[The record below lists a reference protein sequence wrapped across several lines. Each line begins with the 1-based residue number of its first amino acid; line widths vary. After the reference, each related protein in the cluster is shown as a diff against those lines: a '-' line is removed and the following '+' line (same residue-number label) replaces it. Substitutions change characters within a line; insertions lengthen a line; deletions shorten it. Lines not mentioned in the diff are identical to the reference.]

1 MKNMDKIIKLG
12 KPEITIIVNSSIRA
26 KNYSIRILNS
36 DNSVKLTIPSNGSF
50 HEALAFIR
58 LRETWIREKLS
69 NRLPDISPKYGGEI
83 LFKGQKL
90 IINMSNDKK
99 TYIDNDKLYLDVKT
113 DQLSGKLKAFLK
125 NKARDRLA
133 FVSNDYSNIIGRTF
147 KKLTLRDTKT
157 RWGSCSSNGNLMYSW
172 RLIMAPPKVL
182 NYVAAHEVSHLLHL
196 NHSTNF
202 WDTVSYLM
210 PDFRDHKDWLRKNG
224 QLLHRYKF

>member
-12 KPEITIIVNSSIRA
+12 KPEITIIVNNSIRA

-36 DNSVKLTIPSNGSF
+36 DNSVKLTIPPNGSF

-99 TYIDNDKLYLDVKT
+99 TYIDNDQLYLNVKT
-113 DQLSGKLKAFLK
+113 DQLSGKLKAFLM

-133 FVSNDYSNIIGRTF
+133 FVSNDYSSVIGKTF
-147 KKLTLRDTKT
+147 EKLTLRDTKT